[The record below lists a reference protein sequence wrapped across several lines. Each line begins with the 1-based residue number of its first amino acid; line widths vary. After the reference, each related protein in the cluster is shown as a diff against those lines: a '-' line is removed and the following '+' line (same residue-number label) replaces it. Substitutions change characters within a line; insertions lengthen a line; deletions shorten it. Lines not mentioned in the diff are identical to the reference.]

1 MSPAAKTSLTAL
13 APSASPVAV
22 PLLLERYR
30 RELVPALSEKFGYGN
45 PLQVPRL
52 VKVSVNAGVG
62 EGAHDAKFVDQ
73 AMQDL
78 ALVTGQKP
86 VLRRAKRAIA
96 SFKIRAGHPVGCR
109 VTLRGVR
116 MYHFL
121 EKLFLI
127 VLPRV
132 RDFRGLPRSFD
143 GRGNFS
149 LGLREQSVFPEVDLD
164 KMERTFGMDISIVT
178 TADSDEEAE
187 ALLVGLGL
195 PLR

>member
-1 MSPAAKTSLTAL
+1 MSAASRPPTANT
-13 APSASPVAV
+13 AV
-22 PLLLERYR
+22 SSSMPTPLLLARYR
-30 RELVPALSEKFGYGN
+30 QEVVPKLSEQFGYTN
-45 PLQVPRL
+45 RLQVPRV

-78 ALVTGQKP
+78 ALITGQKP
-86 VLRRAKRAIA
+86 VLRRAKKAIA
-96 SFKIRAGHPVGCR
+96 AFKIRVGHPVGCR
-109 VTLRGVR
+109 VTLRGAR

-149 LGLREQSVFPEVDLD
+149 LGLGEQSVFPEVDLD

-178 TADSDEEAE
+178 SADTDEEAE